1 MDNRSG
7 AARLACA
14 ALVSLACALALT
26 GARVSA
32 QDATIRGCVGV
43 QGSLRIISPG
53 DSCRGNETLL
63 TWNARGPAGA
73 AGPAGPTGP
82 VGPTGPEGPAGRDG
96 RDAEGPP
103 APAPVVSMQMT
114 VDGMNSNNPTPIQ
127 AFSLGGT
134 NTGTSSSGG
143 GGGAGKASFSDL
155 NVSKFIDGLSVPLLK
170 AVATG
175 EHIKTVKIEVFE
187 IGSQTPFAVYT
198 FSDALVTADVLGSST
213 TQVSEQA
220 AFDYSRIA
228 SSITLNGIQYDS
240 CWDLAANKS
249 C

>member
-1 MDNRSG
+1 MIIRPG
-7 AARLACA
+7 AARIACA
-14 ALVSLACALALT
+14 AIVSVTGALT
-26 GARVSA
+26 LSGARVSA
-32 QDATIRGCVGV
+32 QDATIRGCVGP
-43 QGSLRIISPG
+43 QGSLRIISPS
-53 DSCRGNETLL
+53 DSCRGTEALL
-63 TWNARGPAGA
+63 TWNARGPAGPAGA
-73 AGPAGPTGP
+73 AGPAGPA
-82 VGPTGPEGPAGRDG
+82 GPTGPEGPAGRDG

-103 APAPVVSMQMT
+103 APVPVVSMQMT

-127 AFSLGGT
+127 AFSLGGS
-134 NTGTSSSGG
+134 NTGSSSSGG
-143 GGGAGKASFSDL
+143 GAGAGKASFSDL

-175 EHIKTVKIEVFE
+175 QHIRTVKIEVFE

-220 AFDYSRIA
+220 AFDYAKIA

-240 CWDLAANKS
+240 CWDLEANKT